1 MHQLDPFYFA
11 QARPLFESLEF
22 HRAVGAVF
30 DGTTPARVYVDSR
43 ENPQIGLIWY
53 KNRVYLA
60 GAPAADGAVAAVRQL
75 LVDEVCRQAR
85 MAGEALLLLYVAPDE
100 WAQQIDAILPDQR
113 PVRVER
119 QYYEFRHATLD
130 WRTQLPADFTLCLAD
145 AALLAQEQL
154 LNRDALMEEMCSERA
169 SVADFLAQSFGVCLL
184 HGDEIAGW
192 CLSEYNSPTGCE
204 VGIATGE
211 AVPAAGAGHGD
222 GGGAGRARPGAGD
235 GARGLGL
242 LRPESSIR
250 GYGAE
255 GWVRVG
261 QGVCG
266 VFGLV

>member
-1 MHQLDPFYFA
+1 MPWALSSMVRRQH
-11 QARPLFESLEF
+11 
-22 HRAVGAVF
+22 
-30 DGTTPARVYVDSR
+30 RVYIDSR

-75 LVDEVCRQAR
+75 LVDEVCPQAR
-85 MAGEALLLLYVAPDE
+85 TAGEALLLLYVAPDE

-119 QYYEFRHATLD
+119 QYYEFRHATLE

-145 AALLAQEQL
+145 AALLAQEHLQ
-154 LNRDALMEEMCSERA
+154 NREALMEEMCSERA

-211 AVPAAGAGHGD
+211 PYRRRGLATVMAAALVEL
-222 GGGAGRARPGAGD
+222 AQ
-235 GARGLGL
+235 ARGMAHVGWDCFAQN
-242 LRPESSIR
+242 RAS
-250 GYGAE
+250 GATARKAGFE
-255 GWVRVG
+255 LVREYAS
-261 QGVCG
+261 C
-266 VFGLV
+266 LVWFDGRRSR